1 MDNNFFTGKWRKKM
15 NLSERVNQLRQKI
28 TDIESRPYL
37 AKLRQQNKMH
47 VRERLDYILDE
58 GSFSWN
64 PCDDCNTNLGGTY
77 YLAHGRDENDDL
89 VHFRVCVDCL
99 FEIQ

>member
-1 MDNNFFTGKWRKKM
+1 MRTKTGITSQHLTFVSSGLCPNCEDCM
-15 NLSERVNQLRQKI
+15 NLYGYSYDETEKFNNAVENQ
-28 TDIESRPYL
+28 D
-37 AKLRQQNKMH
+37 
-47 VRERLDYILDE
+47 ILDE

-89 VHFRVCVDCL
+89 IHFRVCVDCL